1 MKRETF
7 RRKSTRQ
14 LRSLFTPHVSRL
26 ILSRGSV
33 GQIEYNTSDQR
44 NNQACDEY
52 GGKTQWRNVAVVK
65 KGQKNGGD
73 YGHSEAYYVTFQ
85 IDRFAWLTPHVRS
98 IFSVFPPP
106 SLGHIYFIRN
116 DRELSPEA
124 VVTVRSTRPFF
135 PPLGTVVVMLLLV
148 WRN

>member
-85 IDRFAWLTPHVRS
+85 IDRFAWLTPHVRRAL
-98 IFSVFPPP
+98 SVALDARLCFTKTCQ
-106 SLGHIYFIRN
+106 
-116 DRELSPEA
+116 DA
-124 VVTVRSTRPFF
+124 
-135 PPLGTVVVMLLLV
+135 PLGRAG
-148 WRN
+148 RNGSP